1 MAIKIEKLER
11 EFHYNGLV
19 LADVPG
25 QSPEDVRS
33 IYSAAYPEITAAVI
47 EGPERKGEKLVY
59 TFKRAVGT
67 KGATLDVRFQHID
80 GLDYVNVVPE
90 GTPGSFLVRLK
101 KALGPRI
108 ERLGQLIDKYL
119 FAC

>member
-1 MAIKIEKLER
+1 MAINIEKLER

-19 LADVPG
+19 LPDVPG

-33 IYSAAYPEITAAVI
+33 IYAAAYPEITSAVI

-67 KGATLDVRFQHID
+67 KGGTLEFRFQQID
-80 GLDYVNVVPE
+80 GLDYVKVVPE
-90 GTPGSFLVRLK
+90 GTPGPLLMRLK
-101 KALGPRI
+101 RALGPQMD
-108 ERLGQLIDKYL
+108 RLGKVIDKYL
-119 FAC
+119 FA